1 MKLPANWKTTFSGI
15 GAAIFATLT
24 VIAGLPYELGSV
36 ATIIAPQWKAKVVTA
51 GLVATLLLK
60 VWNAIAQKSKEVTG
74 GSVQQTLDG
83 SKAPAG
89 NQTLVDLTKEA
100 TPKSP

>member
-24 VIAGLPYELGSV
+24 VIAGLPYDLGSV
-36 ATIIAPQWKAKVVTA
+36 ATVIPPEWKAKVVIY
-51 GLVATLLLK
+51 GLFATLGLK
-60 VWNAIAQKSKEVTG
+60 VWNSIVQKSKEVTG

-83 SKAPAG
+83 SKAPTG
-89 NQTLVDLTKEA
+89 SQTLVDLTKEA
-100 TPKSP
+100 TPKT